1 LQLVL
6 IACFGFHYD
15 KTAMSL
21 AVIEK
26 LGALIPELFSTSGA
40 PRAADVPRHE
50 IQPNFIDSG
59 KIYQNL

>member
-6 IACFGFHYD
+6 IACFGLHYD

-26 LGALIPELFSTSGA
+26 LGALIPELSPLPVRPA
-40 PRAADVPRHE
+40 PLMSHATKFNR
-50 IQPNFIDSG
+50 IS
-59 KIYQNL
+59 